1 MFHIS
6 SGEVGDAH
14 DHGTGSTCQRTFG
27 RGDPT
32 GEHVRVIAAR
42 WYQGGAGPNKNE
54 DDEPNCGKSNPLP
67 IGAFTNCVRARMAML
82 WWSPWRNVVLAAQ
95 TEQPS
100 KCRKL
105 DKTRD
110 VSH

>member
-14 DHGTGSTCQRTFG
+14 DHGTGSTRQRTLG

-42 WYQGGAGPNKNE
+42 WYQGGAGANKNVA
-54 DDEPNCGKSNPLP
+54 DELNCGKSNPLP
-67 IGAFTNCVRARMAML
+67 TGAFTNRVRERMAIL
-82 WWSPWRNVVLAAQ
+82 WWRPWRNAVLAAQ
-95 TEQPS
+95 TDHPS
-100 KCRKL
+100 KR
-105 DKTRD
+105 
-110 VSH
+110 